1 MVHIG
6 HIITHM
12 TTYGE
17 AFNAAVA
24 AELRAERARTGVT
37 LAELVE
43 GSGIAQ
49 SSVQRYLGGKR
60 DIPLTAL
67 YDMCT
72 VLGIDPRV
80 IFERAQDSVK

>member
-1 MVHIG
+1 MVQCG

-12 TTYGE
+12 TTYGDD
-17 AFNAAVA
+17 FNSAVA

-37 LAELVE
+37 LVALVE

-60 DIPLTAL
+60 DIPIAAL
-67 YDMCT
+67 YDLCK
-72 VLGIDPRV
+72 VLGVDPRV
-80 IFERAQDSVK
+80 IFERAQQSIK